1 MIAVRSNPSVMK
13 TAPLMAEPVVQC
25 QGKALPNDLLTGEN
39 VAVRFDDWIP
49 ALERAA
55 TWNNWTE
62 IKH

>member
-1 MIAVRSNPSVMK
+1 MK

-25 QGKALPNDLLTGEN
+25 QGKVLPNDLLTGEK